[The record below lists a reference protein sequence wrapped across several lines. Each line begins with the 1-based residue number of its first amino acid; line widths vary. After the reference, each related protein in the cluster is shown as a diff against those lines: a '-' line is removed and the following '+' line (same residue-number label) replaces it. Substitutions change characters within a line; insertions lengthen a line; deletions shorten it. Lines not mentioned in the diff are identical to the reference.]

1 MSDSYECSY
10 PYDGRHYVGH
20 VVQLAER
27 AIVIENACRS
37 EMSIVMDVMCTIVA
51 IGGCSNA
58 NLSLLLLRFRIYP
71 KGSNYAFTSLVW
83 EQRISSLFQIAAK
96 VMLYMINGKA
106 FFEN

>member
-10 PYDGRHYVGH
+10 PYDGRHYLGH

-58 NLSLLLLRFRIYP
+58 FRLRVVVEGYG
-71 KGSNYAFTSLVW
+71 KHHW
-83 EQRISSLFQIAAK
+83 QINQYQQPCK
-96 VMLYMINGKA
+96 P
-106 FFEN
+106 